1 MSCVA
6 AVVENEKVWMGAD
19 SAASDGEDM
28 VTLTNRKIFF
38 NGPYLI
44 GAVGSMR
51 MTQLLQY
58 KLEIPPYNDHR
69 VHLMKFMA
77 TEVIDAVRRTFSAG
91 GFMPQQDEHSS
102 AGIFLIGFKGH
113 IFRFEGDFQVFERVD
128 GFEAIGCGSPY
139 ALGALSASLLNT
151 AEMRLTIAL
160 SSATYFSAHVRK
172 PYLILHEGGKP
183 DAA

>member
-6 AVVENEKVWMGAD
+6 AVVENGKVWMGAD
-19 SAASDGEDM
+19 FAASDGEDM
-28 VTLTNRKIFF
+28 VTLTNRKAFF

-58 KLEIPPYNDHR
+58 KLEPPVYKDPK
-69 VHLMKFMA
+69 VPLIKFMA
-77 TEVIDAVRRTFSAG
+77 TKFIEAVRRTFNVG
-91 GFMPQQDEHSS
+91 GFMAQQDEHSS
-102 AGIFLIGFKGH
+102 TGIFLVAFKGH

-139 ALGALSASLLNT
+139 ALGALSVTPDDSAKP
-151 AEMRLTIAL
+151 RLEKAL
-160 SSATYFSAHVRK
+160 MAATYFSAHVRK
-172 PYLILHEGGKP
+172 PYLILNEDGK
-183 DAA
+183 DVA

>member
-6 AVVENEKVWMGAD
+6 AVVENGKVWMGAD

-28 VTLTNRKIFF
+28 VTLTNRKAFF

-58 KLEIPPYNDHR
+58 KLEPPSYVDPK
-69 VHLMKFMA
+69 VPLIKFMA
-77 TEVIDAVRRTFSAG
+77 TDFIEAVRRTFSVG
-91 GFMPQQDEHSS
+91 GFMSQQDEHSS
-102 AGIFLIGFKGH
+102 SGIFLVAFRGH

-139 ALGALSASLLNT
+139 ALGALSVSTSDT
-151 AEMRLTIAL
+151 AEIRLVKAL
-160 SSATYFSAHVRK
+160 GSATYFSAHVRK
-172 PYLILHEGGKP
+172 PYLILNE
-183 DAA
+183 DSNAA

>member
-6 AVVENEKVWMGAD
+6 AVVEDGKVWVGAD

-28 VTLTNRKIFF
+28 VTLTNRKAFF

-58 KLEIPPYNDHR
+58 KLEPPSYVDPK
-69 VHLMKFMA
+69 VPLIKFMA
-77 TEVIDAVRRTFSAG
+77 TDFIEAVRRTFSVG
-91 GFMPQQDEHSS
+91 GFMAQQDEHSS
-102 AGIFLIGFKGH
+102 SGIFLVAFRGH
-113 IFRFEGDFQVFERVD
+113 IFRFEGNFQVFERVD

-139 ALGALSASLLNT
+139 ALGALSVTPLDT
-151 AEMRLTIAL
+151 AKLRLEKAL
-160 SSATYFSAHVRK
+160 GAATYFSAHVRK
-172 PYLILHEGGKP
+172 PYLILNEGNKHE
-183 DAA
+183 AA